1 MTGEWIRDSRGLL
14 RWIPPKQGHV
24 RIWSGVNAEARH
36 QGVLD
41 GYHGNP
47 RRPRD
52 SFPTEEAA
60 EVYRIGYLEYFSGQV
75 GLFSATDGRVLSFA
89 SRGGAPC

>member
-1 MTGEWIRDSRGLL
+1 MTGEWVRNSRGLL

-47 RRPRD
+47 PRPRD
-52 SFPTEEAA
+52 SFPSEEAA
-60 EVYRIGYLEYFSGQV
+60 QVYRVGYLEYFRGQI
-75 GLFSATDGRVLSFA
+75 GLFAASEGRGRSGA
-89 SRGGAPC
+89 EQDGAPC